1 MDGLEPQFAFRGK
14 TKTGAFV
21 GHPFVQPVSEPENS
35 GFGSGFGFVDRSGVG
50 VTPANLVALGSG
62 AKLADLALGRRF
74 ESAAAAHFFE
84 DAFGIQ
90 FGLEALQSTIDGLA
104 FFDNHSTHAVK
115 KSVLRLVP
123 IGWGAE
129 TRSIEPVCQG
139 GTVIISEKLNFP
151 AILYDRARA
160 RPEGQEGRGKYLSG
174 LAPRAN
180 GLHGGC
186 AMDRIFLILSTLLAA
201 VGGVLGMWSVHRGIR
216 SKWTIVWM
224 TGAFLCQLGFLT
236 LRGEARAA
244 CPLRDHGEILAYLA
258 WALTLFYLATG
269 PAYRVSLLG
278 VFTAPVVVV
287 FQAVAL
293 LPGVLQAFPEKVA
306 GTDPWRETHAALSV
320 LSYGALALAGVAGVM
335 FLVLDRQLK
344 VHHLKSGLFRNL
356 PPVREL
362 LKSTVRLLWLGT
374 ILLTLGIVAGFLMPQ
389 TGSGRGHLI
398 AAVATWI
405 GYALLLMVK
414 TTRGLTGRRL
424 SLVAVGLFLVSLT
437 VFAFV

>member
-1 MDGLEPQFAFRGK
+1 
-14 TKTGAFV
+14 
-21 GHPFVQPVSEPENS
+21 
-35 GFGSGFGFVDRSGVG
+35 
-50 VTPANLVALGSG
+50 
-62 AKLADLALGRRF
+62 
-74 ESAAAAHFFE
+74 
-84 DAFGIQ
+84 
-90 FGLEALQSTIDGLA
+90 
-104 FFDNHSTHAVK
+104 
-115 KSVLRLVP
+115 
-123 IGWGAE
+123 
-129 TRSIEPVCQG
+129 
-139 GTVIISEKLNFP
+139 
-151 AILYDRARA
+151 
-160 RPEGQEGRGKYLSG
+160 
-174 LAPRAN
+174 
-180 GLHGGC
+180 
-186 AMDRIFLILSTLLAA
+186 MDRIFLILSTLLAA

-224 TGAFLCQLGFLT
+224 AGAFLCQLGFLA

-244 CPLRDHGEILAYLA
+244 CPLRDLGEILAFLA
-258 WALTLFYLATG
+258 WSLTLFYLATG

-287 FQAVAL
+287 FQTVAL
-293 LPGVLQAFPEKVA
+293 LPGVLHAFPEKVS

-344 VHHLKSGLFRNL
+344 EHHLKSGLFRNL

-374 ILLTLGIVAGFLMPQ
+374 VLLTAGIVAGFLMPQ

-424 SLVAVGLFLVSLT
+424 SLAAVGLFLISLT